1 MRHVDSERPVL
12 PRHALRDH
20 SQHGL
25 GRGKVRKARLAA
37 QAGGGAGE
45 DDRAVAERS
54 ETPGRL
60 AADQKPAKA
69 ADPPERLEVC
79 GGELPEI
86 DPLRAR
92 LCRRMF

>member
-1 MRHVDSERPVL
+1 VSDGWLNAV
-12 PRHALRDH
+12 
-20 SQHGL
+20 GL
-25 GRGKVRKARLAA
+25 GRGKVRKTWRAA

-69 ADPPERLEVC
+69 LNSSV
-79 GGELPEI
+79 
-86 DPLRAR
+86 
-92 LCRRMF
+92 